1 MKIAYLT
8 GQYPKVS
15 HTFIRREI
23 QGLEA
28 RGHEILR
35 LSVRPADSGI
45 ADPADRAER
54 DRTET
59 FFAFPR
65 AQVALDFLRT
75 AARQPLAIA
84 RELGG
89 IARSALRPGPGV
101 VQRIAYLVEA
111 TAFLARL
118 RAASVEHVHVH
129 FARNGVSVAQIMQ
142 RLGGPGFSM
151 TVHGPDEF
159 DDPRG
164 FELASKVA
172 DSRFTV
178 AISAYTGAQLRRW
191 IALDDWQK
199 IHVVRCTVD
208 ESFFEATPIGAGPE
222 RIFVCVGR
230 LCAQK
235 GQLLLLEAFARAAA
249 RDPRARLVLAGDG
262 EMRPLI
268 EARIAALGLGE
279 RVEITG
285 WIAEAEVRRRLRG
298 ACCMVLA
305 SFAEGLP
312 VVIMEALAMQRPVL
326 STYIAGI
333 PELVDSETGWL
344 VPSGDVEALAEG
356 LAAVLAADP
365 ETLAAKGRRGA
376 ERVRERH
383 FVASEVDRLDALF
396 RAAIRSPDSGPGGS
410 AAS

>member
-23 QGLEA
+23 LGLEA
-28 RGHEILR
+28 LGHEVLR

-45 ADPADRAER
+45 ADPADRLER
-54 DRTET
+54 DRTLT
-59 FFAFPR
+59 FFALPR
-65 AQVALDFLRT
+65 GAVALALLRT
-75 AARQPLAIA
+75 AVTRPVAFAG
-84 RELGG
+84 ELVRIG
-89 IARSALRPGPGV
+89 RSLFRPGPGL

-111 TAFLARL
+111 TAFLERL

-164 FELASKVA
+164 FELAEKVA

-191 IALDDWQK
+191 IALEDWSK
-199 IHVVRCTVD
+199 VHVVRCSVD
-208 ESFFEATPIGAGPE
+208 ESFFEASAVEAGDAQT
-222 RIFVCVGR
+222 FVCVGR

-235 GQLLLLEAFARAAA
+235 GQLLLLEAFARVAA
-249 RDPRARLVLAGDG
+249 REPRARLVLAGDG
-262 EMRPLI
+262 EMRAPI
-268 EARIAALGLGE
+268 EARIAALGLGD
-279 RVEITG
+279 RVTITG
-285 WIAEAEVRRRLRG
+285 WIAEAEVRRWLRRAG
-298 ACCMVLA
+298 CMVLA

-312 VVIMEALAMQRPVL
+312 VVIMEALAMQRPVV

-333 PELVDSETGWL
+333 PELVDGETGWL
-344 VPSGDVEALAEG
+344 VPSGDVDALERALGE
-356 LAAVLAADP
+356 VLAADP
-365 ETLAAKGRRGA
+365 ATLAEKGRRGA
-376 ERVRERH
+376 ERVRARH
-383 FVASEVDRLDALF
+383 FLATEVGRLDALL
-396 RAAIRSPDSGPGGS
+396 RAARPRRP
-410 AAS
+410 